1 MDGEKA
7 VQRNI
12 WDDGDEPDPPRE
24 YISLEDLIS
33 FQGFDYTQWLHGEEH
48 ILQPQLEAFG
58 YTDIQWKQAE
68 YDSFGPLTRTCKAK
82 NSDGSAVWF
91 IYG

>member
-1 MDGEKA
+1 MTEEKA

-24 YISLEDLIS
+24 YIQLEDLIS
-33 FQGFDYTQWLHGEEH
+33 FEGFEWAEWLKGEKEV
-48 ILQPQLEAFG
+48 LQPQLERFG
-58 YTDIQWKQAE
+58 YTDIQWKPGE
-68 YDSFGPLTRTCKAK
+68 TDSYGPLSRVCKAK
-82 NSDGSAVWF
+82 NSNGSAVWF